1 MIKEKIVV
9 LGSGESGIGTSLLAV
24 KKGYNVYVSDSGIIK
39 NEVKMI
45 FEKYNIDWEENYH
58 NKEKILEADIVMKSP
73 GIAEDEEIIQIVRKK
88 NIPIVSEIEF
98 ASRNTSAKLIGV
110 TGSNGKT
117 TTTLM
122 IYEILK
128 NFGYNVGLA
137 GNIGKSFA
145 KQVAE
150 RDYDYYV
157 LEISSFQLDNINSFC
172 PEISVIT
179 NVSIDHLD
187 RYNYSFKAYLESKLK
202 IALNQ
207 SKKHF
212 LVFNS
217 DDNELKKAIKKT
229 NIKSELIEFGFKPK
243 KKGTFFKDKNIITK
257 DKNSTMM
264 VNLNEFQ
271 LKGRHNLLNAM
282 AAVSVGK
289 LLSINN
295 LAIRD
300 SLLNFKGIEH
310 RLEHVLKIQN
320 ITYINDSKATNINAT
335 YFALDSISS
344 QTVWIVGGIDKGN
357 DYTELLPLVREKV
370 KAIICLGL
378 NNEKI
383 INIFSP
389 IIETI
394 IETKSMQKAVYLAQK
409 IAKKKEFVLLS
420 PACSSFDLFKD
431 YKDRGNQFKSAV
443 RNL

>member
-73 GIAEDEEIIQIVRKK
+73 GIAEDEEIVQIVRKK

-187 RYNYSFKAYLESKLK
+187 RYNYSFKTYLESKLK

-335 YFALDSISS
+335 YFALDSMSS
-344 QTVWIVGGIDKGN
+344 QIVWIVGGIDKGN

-383 INIFSP
+383 KNIFSP

-420 PACSSFDLFKD
+420 PACASFDLFKD

>member
-73 GIAEDEEIIQIVRKK
+73 GIAEDEEIVQIVRKK

-187 RYNYSFKAYLESKLK
+187 RYNYSFKTYLESKLK

-420 PACSSFDLFKD
+420 PACASFDLFKD